1 MTAESSLVSGSRYGS
16 VAAALRGGALEG
28 AGAPALVLGSGYI
41 GFGALAADAG
51 VPLPLAVASTPLIFA
66 LPAQIIM
73 VEMWQLGTPVIAL
86 VLAVIMAN
94 ARFLPMTATLLPQM
108 RHPRWNGWHYAFTAH
123 LVAMSGWAIAM
134 RRNLELQP
142 EHRLPFF
149 CGFSLVMWL
158 SCSIGTLIGFYL
170 SGSFHGLVTVGLIF
184 LNPIYFIL
192 ILTRETRTRLGIV
205 ALLCGA
211 VAGPLVHLWLPD
223 WSLIVGGI
231 LAGVIAFAILELT
244 GEARRG

>member
-1 MTAESSLVSGSRYGS
+1 
-16 VAAALRGGALEG
+16 
-28 AGAPALVLGSGYI
+28 
-41 GFGALAADAG
+41 
-51 VPLPLAVASTPLIFA
+51 
-66 LPAQIIM
+66 M

-86 VLAVIMAN
+86 VLAVVMAN

-108 RHPRWNGWHYAFTAH
+108 RHPRWSGWHYAFAAH

-149 CGFSLVMWL
+149 CGFSLLMWL

-192 ILTRETRTRLGIV
+192 ILARATRTRLGIV
-205 ALLCGA
+205 ALLCGPA
-211 VAGPLVHLWLPD
+211 AGPLVCLWLPACG
-223 WSLIVGGI
+223 LIVAGI
-231 LAGVIAFAILELT
+231 LSVAIALY
-244 GEARRG
+244 

>member
-1 MTAESSLVSGSRYGS
+1 VTASSSFISGPRYET
-16 VAAALRGGALEG
+16 AADALRGGALEG
-28 AGAPALVLGSGYI
+28 MGAPALVLGSGYI

-51 VPLPLAVASTPLIFA
+51 VSLPLAVLSTPMIFA

-73 VEMWQLGTPVIAL
+73 VEMWQLGTPVLAL
-86 VLAVIMAN
+86 VLAVMMAN

-108 RHPRWNGWHYAFTAH
+108 RHPRWNGWHYAFATH

-134 RRNLELQP
+134 RRNVELEA

-149 CGFSLVMWL
+149 CGFSLIMWL
-158 SCSIGTLIGFYL
+158 GCSLGTLIGFFL
-170 SGSFHGLVTVGLIF
+170 SGGFHDLVTVGLIF

-192 ILTRETRTRLGIV
+192 ILTRETRTRLGIT

-211 VAGPLVHLWLPD
+211 VAGPLVHLWIPD

-231 LAGVIAFAILELT
+231 LAGLLAFAILEST
-244 GEARRG
+244 GAARRG